1 MANKIGWLLTSSYC
15 IIDGIISKKFLA
27 NYELILARVHGHKDH
42 EAVCMHTI
50 HTYVYYTV

>member
-1 MANKIGWLLTSSYC
+1 MATYC

-42 EAVCMHTI
+42 EAVCMCILSIPTYTI
-50 HTYVYYTV
+50 QFSAPS